1 MAIDKTAEQLQAE
14 ITELQ
19 FQLEEANDTLDAIRT
34 GMVDAFVVHG
44 TEGHEIYTLKTA
56 DQTYRV
62 WIERMGEGAITLDKE
77 GFILYSNPRFADMVG
92 IPLNHVI
99 GKHLGVFL
107 DADRLKKIDEVIH
120 LNKLSDWKTEAMLV
134 QHDQTLLPVLLTLTA
149 MNLDDGTALSILLT
163 DLSEQKQTENLLKQ
177 NNEALQEARN
187 EALKLNNELENTVA
201 VRTKDLT
208 VSREHFMMLSN
219 NIPHITWTNL
229 PNGEVNFFNERWYEY
244 TGLSKSGNIDQI
256 LQAVVHADDVEL
268 TRARYRNAI
277 QTGQILELENR
288 YLRTDGVYRWHLT
301 RSTPLKNESG
311 DILFWVGTATDIDD
325 QRKAIEKKDEF
336 ISIASHELKTPLTSL
351 KAYLQLIANFN
362 LEPIPERVKSFIGK
376 ADSSMN
382 KLHTLVND
390 LLDFSKIQ
398 AGKLDFSQNPVHVN
412 DLVAACV
419 ENARY
424 MFPQHNIIFSP
435 GLDYLVK
442 GNMERLEQVL
452 MNLINNA
459 VKYAPDSREIILSS
473 SLTQGQVKISV
484 TDFGIGL
491 SANQQEKIFERFY
504 RVEDKNYMASG
515 LGMGLYISMEIIKS
529 HLGTMGVESK
539 LNEGSTFYILLK
551 PINSEM
557 QADNALSIG

>member
-1 MAIDKTAEQLQAE
+1 MPIEKTAEQLKAE

-44 TEGHEIYTLKTA
+44 TDGHEIYTLKTA

-62 WIERMGEGAITLDKE
+62 WIERMGEGAITLNKD
-77 GFILYSNPRFADMVG
+77 GFILYSNPRFADMAG
-92 IPLNHVI
+92 IPLNDVI
-99 GKHLGVFL
+99 GKNLSVFL
-107 DADRLKKIDEVIH
+107 ETDRLQKIDEIIH

-134 QHDQTLLPVLLTLTA
+134 RHDQTLLPVLLTLTA

-187 EALKLNNELENTVA
+187 ETLKLNDELENTVA
-201 VRTKDLT
+201 VRTRDLT
-208 VSREHFMMLSN
+208 VSREHFMLLSN

-244 TGLSKSGNIDQI
+244 TGLSKNGRIEHI
-256 LQAVVHADDVEL
+256 LQAVVHPDDVEL

-277 QTGQILELENR
+277 ITGQILELENR
-288 YLRTDGVYRWHLT
+288 YLRSDGVYRWHLT
-301 RSTPLKNESG
+301 RSTPLKNEAG

-362 LEPIPERVKSFIGK
+362 LEPVPERVKSFIGK

-382 KLHTLVND
+382 KLHMLVND

-398 AGKLDFSQNPVHVN
+398 AGKLDFSQNPVNVN
-412 DLVAACV
+412 DLVATCV
-419 ENARY
+419 ENAKY
-424 MFPQHNIIFSP
+424 MFPHHNIIFSP
-435 GLDYLVK
+435 GLNYLVN

-473 SLTQGQVKISV
+473 SLENGQVKISV

-529 HLGTMGVESK
+529 HLGTMGVKSK
-539 LNEGSTFYILLK
+539 LNEGSTFYVLLN
-551 PINSEM
+551 PINTEM
-557 QADNALSIG
+557 QTDNTVSI